1 MSVVDIPELK
11 AQFDE
16 VLTHFKGELSKLRTG
31 RASAALIEN
40 IMVNCYGTM
49 MPMKQ
54 VGMINAPEARMLTVQ
69 VYDRNAVDA
78 VVKAIHQAD
87 LGLNPASDGNLVR
100 ISVPALNEE
109 RRKEMV
115 KALNKMAEENRV
127 SVRNVRHKAID
138 VLKKQQKDKEISE
151 DDLKRG
157 QEEVQ
162 KLTDQ
167 YIADLD
173 KALAVKEKEMMEV

>member
-1 MSVVDIPELK
+1 MSVVDIPALK

-40 IMVNCYGTM
+40 IQVNCYGTM
-49 MPMKQ
+49 MPLKQ

-138 VLKKQQKDKEISE
+138 ALKKQQKDKEISE

-157 QEEVQ
+157 QDEVQ